1 VKNNNE
7 DIARLVWRDGL
18 LYALLMKPDNLGRRY
33 SKVKIGKID
42 GHMFDL
48 KVSVV
53 NGSYYMSIKS
63 KKGGLN
69 KPSIFLGRLPES
81 YDAVFRLGNFF
92 RKNDNYDDKA
102 TVQIKYANIEHKK

>member
-1 VKNNNE
+1 MNTIFLARVVKNNNE

-69 KPSIFLGRLPES
+69 
-81 YDAVFRLGNFF
+81 
-92 RKNDNYDDKA
+92 NYDDKA